1 MKASIRLGF
10 LVPPGN
16 PTTEPEVFRLCPPG
30 VAVHFH
36 RLFVGDS
43 VPGSHDGQEERN
55 RQQVEHMEESVRLLA
70 MVKPGVIVMAH
81 TATSYTLGKER
92 EAALVAKVERATG
105 IPFVTAFGSVVAA
118 LAYLQAKSVALA
130 TPYARE
136 WTLRGKSHLESHG
149 IEVPSWGH
157 LDDVSNIYDETPERA
172 YALARR
178 VDVPEAQAVF
188 LSGVGMPTL
197 DVLARLERDLGKP
210 VISSCSAMVWNALRI
225 AGSKDQVTGYGRLFE
240 RGGET
245 R

>member
-1 MKASIRLGF
+1 MAAPIRLGF

-16 PTTEPEVFRLCPPG
+16 PTTEPEVFRLCPPS

-36 RLFVGDS
+36 RMFVAGS
-43 VPGSHDGQEERN
+43 VPGAHDGQEERN
-55 RQQVEHMEESVRLLA
+55 RQQVEHMDESVRLLA
-70 MVKPGVIVMAH
+70 MVKPAVLVMAH
-81 TATSYTLGKER
+81 TATSYTLGKEG
-92 EAALVAKVERATG
+92 EAALAARVERATG
-105 IPFVTAFGSVVAA
+105 IPFITAFGSVVAA
-118 LAYLQAKSVALA
+118 LTHLGVKRVALA

-157 LDDVSNIYDETPERA
+157 LDDVSNIYEETPERA

-188 LSGVGMPTL
+188 LSGVGMPTI

-210 VISSCSAMVWNALRI
+210 AISSCSAMVWNALRI
-225 AGSKDQVTGYGRLFE
+225 AGSRDRVTGYGRLFE
-240 RGGET
+240 QGGGT